1 MISNEQFRTYLAG
14 KLDIKLFADYGEFE
28 RSYREH
34 NEVIVPTCGIFKM
47 QPMTV
52 TPLQGLFLASA
63 TGMVEI
69 AAEVDRVAQIR
80 ALIDE
85 LAATCNGETV
95 TMEDEDGK
103 TYLVTF
109 SYSTA
114 YVGAERTAPNN
125 TGKMIPVSMTV
136 YCSIIQNGVSS
147 CDVQLELDGE
157 PIFFTEFIASHQR
170 VADSYATDEGT
181 TKAAILQGGRS
192 FDFVSPLL
200 SSTLGAAYRK
210 AIFGNEGNKAHCF
223 TVTIDGQFYGYIGA
237 FGNTSASTQ
246 APQNVG
252 CNISIL
258 EGDPE
263 TLIFDD
269 RWSAVEMLGTEHT
282 IEAPTLGAK
291 YVVFWGD
298 GETDLWDTAEDG
310 KSALTHKYA
319 EHDARTIRLY
329 KIPKVPSYVSAQK
342 EPNAAYR
349 FKAEAGNMTA
359 AIFTADHPA
368 ELGGY
373 WRRKCEVHWGD
384 GTVDVYDT
392 MTSSADNL
400 PEGISHTYYTA
411 GTYEIKVYN
420 LEEPLWIS
428 L

>member
-1 MISNEQFRTYLAG
+1 MISNEQFRTYLKG
-14 KLDIKLFADYGEFE
+14 KLDINLYADYGEFE
-28 RSYREH
+28 RSYRDH

-95 TMEDEDGK
+95 TMVDEDGK

-114 YVGAERTAPNN
+114 YVGVERTAPNN

-200 SSTLGAAYRK
+200 SSALGAIYRK
-210 AIFGNEGNKAHCF
+210 AIFEDDGNNAHCF
-223 TVTIDGQFYGYIGA
+223 TVTIDGKTYGYIGI
-237 FGNTSASTQ
+237 FGNMSASAQ

-263 TLIFDD
+263 AVTFGEGWSSVDVYGGQHTLNDNGD
-269 RWSAVEMLGTEHT
+269 
-282 IEAPTLGAK
+282 GAK
-291 YVVFWGD
+291 YIVLWGD
-298 GETDLWDTAEDG
+298 GKTDVWKPVNG
-310 KSALTHKYA
+310 VKQSITHKYA
-319 EHDARTIRLY
+319 DLGTYTVHLY
-329 KIPKVPSYVSAQK
+329 KYKKSQPGISTLTPDSV
-342 EPNAAYR
+342 YR
-349 FKAEAGNMTA
+349 FKAEAGNMEATVL
-359 AIFTADHPA
+359 TPDSPD

-373 WRRKCEVHWGD
+373 WRRKCKVDFGD
-384 GTVDVYDT
+384 GCVIVYDT
-392 MTSSADNL
+392 MSSSDM
-400 PEGISHTYYTA
+400 PTGVSHTYNAA
-411 GTYEIKVYN
+411 GTYEIKIYN
-420 LEEPLWIS
+420 MEEPVWVS

>member
-1 MISNEQFRTYLAG
+1 MISNEQFRTYLKG
-14 KLDIKLFADYGEFE
+14 KLDINLYADYGEFE
-28 RSYREH
+28 RSYRDH

-95 TMEDEDGK
+95 TMVDEDGK

-114 YVGAERTAPNN
+114 YVGVERTAPNN

-200 SSTLGAAYRK
+200 SSALGAIYRK
-210 AIFGNEGNKAHCF
+210 AIFEDDGNNAHCF
-223 TVTIDGQFYGYIGA
+223 TVTIDGKTYGYIGI
-237 FGNTSASTQ
+237 FGNMSASAQ

-263 TLIFDD
+263 
-269 RWSAVEMLGTEHT
+269 AVTFGEGWTKLVAVGQFR
-282 IEAPTLGAK
+282 IPAPSTGEK
-291 YVVFWGD
+291 NIVFWGD
-298 GETDLWDTAEDG
+298 GNVEVWDTTKGE
-310 KSALTHKYA
+310 LTSLFHNYA
-319 EHDARTIRLY
+319 DNTLHTIRY
-329 KIPKVPSYVSAQK
+329 FTARKNATHESAQAT
-342 EPNAAYR
+342 PDSVYNFR
-349 FKAEAGNMTA
+349 AEAGNMK
-359 AIFTADHPA
+359 AIVLTPDSPD

-373 WRRKCEVHWGD
+373 WRRKCKVDFGD
-384 GTVDVYDT
+384 GRVIVYDT
-392 MTSSADNL
+392 MSSSDM
-400 PEGISHTYYTA
+400 PTGVSHTYNEA
-411 GTYEIKVYN
+411 GTYEIKIYN
-420 LEEPLWIS
+420 MEEPVWVS